1 MTEPATSLDS
11 LVPLPV
17 QPDGVP
23 WPTDA
28 WPTADP
34 PAAVTGRLA
43 ALLDDI
49 TTETAR
55 YGTTY
60 AVAVVQGGALLAE
73 RYGGVLEHWD
83 RPHEPV
89 GATTRLLSWSMAKS
103 VLHAAVGILVGDSRL
118 APDAPAPV
126 AEWTDDANPADPRR
140 AITLDHLLTMR
151 DGLDFAEDYEDFER
165 SDVIR
170 MLFGD
175 AQPDMA
181 HFAAGHPLAHPPG
194 TVFNYSSG
202 TSVIVSGIVARTVG
216 PGAGYERFLRERLFE
231 PIGMRSAHARFD
243 GAGTFVGSSFL
254 DATAQDY
261 LRFGLLYLRDGV
273 WDGRRLLPEG
283 WVDHGRRA
291 RSFDA
296 EGERWHGAHWWAVG
310 DALGTF
316 IANGY
321 EGQSL
326 LICPP
331 LDLLVLRLGKSAEE
345 HHDPNLRAWRRRMV
359 EAFAS
364 PASAGGRLG
373 S

>member
-1 MTEPATSLDS
+1 MTDPATHPTVAS
-11 LVPLPV
+11 LVPLPP
-17 QPDGVP
+17 QPPRLP

-28 WPTADP
+28 WPTAHP
-34 PAAVTGRLA
+34 SAAMAGPLA
-43 ALLDDI
+43 ALLDEIKTD
-49 TTETAR
+49 TAR
-55 YGTTY
+55 FGTTY

-89 GATTRLLSWSMAKS
+89 ESTTRLLSWSMAKS
-103 VLHAAVGILVGDSRL
+103 MLHAAVGILVGEGRL
-118 APDAPAPV
+118 ALDAPAPV
-126 AEWTDDANPADPRR
+126 PEWSDPADPRH
-140 AITLDHLLTMR
+140 AITLDDLLSMR

-175 AQPDMA
+175 AQDDMA
-181 HFAAGHPLAHPPG
+181 RFAADHPLAHPPG

-202 TSVIVSGIVARTVG
+202 TSLIVSGIVAGIV
-216 PGAGYERFLRERLFE
+216 GAGALYERFLRERLFA
-231 PIGMRSAHARFD
+231 PLGMRSAEARFD
-243 GAGTFVGSSFL
+243 DAGTFVGSSFVH
-254 DATAQDY
+254 ATARDY

-273 WDGRRLLPEG
+273 WVGRRLLPEG

-291 RSFDA
+291 RSRDE

-310 DALGTF
+310 DDLGTF
-316 IANGY
+316 TANGY

-331 LDLLVLRLGKSAEE
+331 LDLMVLRLGKSPDEA
-345 HHDPNLRAWRRRMV
+345 HDPELRAWRARIV
-359 EAFAS
+359 EAFRAAS
-364 PASAGGRLG
+364 RP
-373 S
+373 

>member
-1 MTEPATSLDS
+1 MSKPATHQRVDS
-11 LVPLPV
+11 VVPLPP

-34 PAAVTGRLA
+34 PAAVAGRLST
-43 ALLDDI
+43 LLDEI
-49 TTETAR
+49 TTDTVR
-55 YGTTY
+55 FGTTH
-60 AVAVVQGGALLAE
+60 AVAVVQGGRLLAE
-73 RYGGVLEHWD
+73 RYGGELEHWD

-89 GATTRLLSWSMAKS
+89 GAATRLLSWSMAKS
-103 VLHAAVGILVGDSRL
+103 VLHAAVGTLVDEGRL
-118 APDAPAPV
+118 TPEAAAPV
-126 AEWTDDANPADPRR
+126 PEWADPADPRH

-175 AQPDMA
+175 AQADMA
-181 HFAAGHPLAHPPG
+181 HFAADHAPAHPPG

-202 TSVIVSGIVARTVG
+202 SSNIVSGIVAREVG
-216 PGAGYERFLRERLFE
+216 PGAAYERFLRERLFG
-231 PIGMRSAHARFD
+231 PIGMRSAHARCD
-243 GAGTFVGSSFL
+243 EAGTFVGSSFL
-254 DATAQDY
+254 YATAQDY

-273 WDGRRLLPEG
+273 WDGRQLLPEG

-291 RSFDA
+291 RSHDA

-310 DALGTF
+310 DDLGTF
-316 IANGY
+316 GANGY

-326 LICPP
+326 MICPP
-331 LDLLVLRLGKSAEE
+331 LDLMVVRLGKSPDDT
-345 HHDPNLRAWRRRMV
+345 HDPELRAWRTRVV
-359 EAFAS
+359 EAFRQVA
-364 PASAGGRLG
+364 
-373 S
+373 